1 MSKFSATNIQLFNY
15 FLYICKVFVLHYANT
30 MKLSISLILALLVTA
45 VGVAQP
51 KIVAHRGYHQ
61 KDGAARNSIESFK
74 MAQHEGFEYIEIDVN
89 LSSDGVPMVVHGPW
103 HPNKRDGV
111 HVQKSTKAQIQEY
124 LLSNHEIVPTFE
136 EMLKQVAKYQTT
148 GLVIDIKAH
157 NTPAIQKELIRKVA
171 TLVSRYKLQ
180 DKVLYMVNIEQS
192 VYQLKRLN
200 KRADNILFSN
210 GAYSIAWRVG
220 LGCIYIGYNHTA
232 WAKKPELL
240 EECALHSGVKTIAWT
255 PNKESDI
262 RRVVEL
268 GIDIIFSDN
277 PMLVRK
283 VINENH

>member
-1 MSKFSATNIQLFNY
+1 MSNFSAAKIQLFNY
-15 FLYICKVFVLHYANT
+15 FLYICKVFVLYYDNT
-30 MKLSISLILALLVTA
+30 MKRNILLILVLLITA
-45 VGVAQP
+45 VGIAQP

-61 KDGAARNSIESFK
+61 KGGAARNSIESLK
-74 MAQHEGFEYIEIDVN
+74 MAQQEGFEYIEIDVN

-103 HPNKRDGV
+103 YPSKKDGV
-111 HVQKSTKAQIQEY
+111 HVQKSTKDQIQKY

-136 EMLKQVAKYQTT
+136 DMLKQVAKHQTT
-148 GLVIDIKAH
+148 GLVIDIKTH
-157 NTPAIQKELIRKVA
+157 DTPAIQRELIKKIA

-200 KRADNILFSN
+200 RRADNILFSN

-283 VINENH
+283 VINEKY